1 MKIKLLYFS
10 SIKDKL
16 KKSFEELKIK
26 DNFSINDLIDILK
39 KKYPQISQNL
49 DNVMFAVNEEYQDKK
64 YLLKDGDNVAV
75 IPPVSGG

>member
-16 KKSFEELKIK
+16 KKSSEELEIK
-26 DNFSINDLIDILK
+26 DNSSINDLINILK
-39 KKYPQISQNL
+39 EKYPQISQNL
-49 DNVMFAVNEEYQDKK
+49 DNVMFAVNEEYQDKE
-64 YLLKDGDNVAV
+64 YILKDGDNVAV